1 MRAHVAVALVLPT
14 LLGGCGSAKVKSDRA
29 LAATPAQ
36 RPAVVYVTDFELDAA
51 NVHAERGILPTPPPL
66 PGLGE
71 VLPKLPGTPREPAS
85 RARDIVELMSKS
97 LVKDLDD
104 KGLATRRLARGES
117 LPAYGWL
124 VRGVFTNVQEG
135 NQLRRAVIGF
145 GAGSTDLQVLVTIDD
160 LATGAPKPL
169 YEVQTSADSGKLPG
183 AVITLNP
190 YVAAA
195 RFVLAGGDLDRNV
208 KQTAAQI
215 AEQTARRVKTTEPA
229 ARAQDRK
236 SSVVAGS
243 STSVTCG
250 VGGVAEAS
258 RRLIC

>member
-1 MRAHVAVALVLPT
+1 MRAHVAVALVLPA
-14 LLGGCGSAKVKSDRA
+14 LLTGCGSAKVRTDRE

-36 RPAVVYVTDFELDAA
+36 RPTIVYVTDFELDVA
-51 NVHAERGILPTPPPL
+51 NVHAERGILPPPPPPL
-66 PGLGE
+66 PGLGD

-85 RARDIVELMSKS
+85 RAREVVELMSKS
-97 LVKDLDD
+97 LVKDLND
-104 KGLATRRLARGES
+104 KGLTTRRLARGES
-117 LPAYGWL
+117 LPAHGWL

-160 LATGAPKPL
+160 LANGAPKPL

-208 KQTAAQI
+208 KQTATQI
-215 AEQTARRVKTTEPA
+215 AEQTARRVNAAEPPA
-229 ARAQDRK
+229 VRAQGE
-236 SSVVAGS
+236 SPVVAKAMA
-243 STSVTCG
+243 SVERTE
-250 VGGVAEAS
+250 VAPN
-258 RRLIC
+258 

>member
-1 MRAHVAVALVLPT
+1 MVRAHVAVALILPA
-14 LLGGCGSAKVKSDRA
+14 LLGGCGSAKVKTDRE
-29 LAATPAQ
+29 LANAPAP
-36 RPAVVYVTDFELDAA
+36 RPTVVYVTDFELDVA
-51 NVHAERGILPTPPPL
+51 NVHAERGILPPPPPL
-66 PGLGE
+66 PGLGD

-85 RARDIVELMSKS
+85 RARDVVELMSKS

-104 KGLATRRLARGES
+104 KGLVTRRLARGES
-117 LPAYGWL
+117 LPAHGWL

-160 LATGAPKPL
+160 LANGAPKPL

-208 KQTAAQI
+208 KQTATQI
-215 AEQTARRVKTTEPA
+215 AEQTARRVKAAEPLSTA
-229 ARAQDRK
+229 VRAQ
-236 SSVVAGS
+236 
-243 STSVTCG
+243 
-250 VGGVAEAS
+250 AS
-258 RRLIC
+258 GL

>member
-1 MRAHVAVALVLPT
+1 MSPRVVRAHIAVALVLPM
-14 LLGGCGSAKVKSDRA
+14 LLGGCGSAKVKTDRE
-29 LAATPAQ
+29 LTATAAQ
-36 RPAVVYVTDFELDAA
+36 RPMVVYVADFELDVA
-51 NVHAERGILPTPPPL
+51 NVHAERGILPPPPPPL
-66 PGLGE
+66 PGLGQ

-85 RARDIVELMSKS
+85 RARDVVELMSTS

-104 KGLATRRLARGES
+104 KGFATRRLARGES
-117 LPAYGWL
+117 LPAHGWL

-160 LATGAPKPL
+160 LANGAPKPL

-215 AEQTARRVKTTEPA
+215 AEQTARRVKATEPPA
-229 ARAQDRK
+229 VRAQG
-236 SSVVAGS
+236 SESPVA
-243 STSVTCG
+243 
-250 VGGVAEAS
+250 AEKRS
-258 RRLIC
+258 L